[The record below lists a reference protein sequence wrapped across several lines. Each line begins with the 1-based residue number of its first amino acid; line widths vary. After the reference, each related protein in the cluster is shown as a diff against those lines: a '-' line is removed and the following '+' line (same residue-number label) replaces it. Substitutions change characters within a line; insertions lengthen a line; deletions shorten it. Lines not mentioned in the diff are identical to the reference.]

1 MPNKLDPEFYAKI
14 SAFYLALW
22 DHLDALSE
30 RSRWLRAHQTLSV
43 QGRTAELSGRLEA
56 LQKTLSV
63 DPVLMSSL
71 NDQYQRTLDLAREF
85 LRPGGADDTALLHQ
99 VEDWKATLQ
108 SLGLEFARLE
118 SGA

>member
-1 MPNKLDPEFYAKI
+1 MPNKLDPEFYGMV

-22 DHLDALSE
+22 DHLDAFSDQ
-30 RSRWLRAHQTLSV
+30 SRWFRAHQTPSIKD
-43 QGRTAELSGRLEA
+43 RTAELSGRFEA
-56 LQKTLSV
+56 LQKTLLV

-71 NDQYQRTLDLAREF
+71 TDQYQRTLRLANEF
-85 LRPGGADDTALLHQ
+85 LGPGAADDTALLRQ

-118 SGA
+118 SVA

>member
-14 SAFYLALW
+14 SAFYLPLC

-30 RSRWLRAHQTLSV
+30 RSRWLRAHQTSSS
-43 QGRTAELSGRLEA
+43 QDRTAEILRRFEE
-56 LQKTLSV
+56 LQKTLPA

-71 NDQYQRTLDLAREF
+71 IDHYERTLGLANAFLGLRET
-85 LRPGGADDTALLHQ
+85 DDAALLHQ
-99 VEDWKATLQ
+99 VEEWETTLQ

-118 SGA
+118 SVA

>member
-30 RSRWLRAHQTLSV
+30 RSRWLRAHQTSSS
-43 QGRTAELSGRLEA
+43 QDRTAEISRRFEE
-56 LQKTLSV
+56 LQKSLPV

-71 NDQYQRTLDLAREF
+71 TDHYKRTLGLAHTFLGPRE
-85 LRPGGADDTALLHQ
+85 ADDAALLHQ
-99 VEDWKATLQ
+99 VEECKTTLQ
-108 SLGLEFARLE
+108 SLALEFARLE
-118 SGA
+118 SVT